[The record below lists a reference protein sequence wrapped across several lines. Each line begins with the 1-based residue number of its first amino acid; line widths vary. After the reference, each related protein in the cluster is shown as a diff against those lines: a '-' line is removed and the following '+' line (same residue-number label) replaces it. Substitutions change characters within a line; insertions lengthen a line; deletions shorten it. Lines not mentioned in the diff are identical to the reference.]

1 MANTKISQLTS
12 YTVNVRD
19 IRWFVIN
26 NSAQSETFKYSGYT
40 SQVIP
45 GVGVNSFATFSG
57 SAAGSTSIAF
67 GVSASAIAE
76 KDIAIGSGAVTS
88 SGSQNISIGTN
99 TSAGGNNSVSIGVS
113 TTASASS
120 SVAIGRN
127 STASAD
133 SAVVLGN
140 SNIASGANSFSVGEG
155 NTASGNRAS
164 SFGWNNSASGG
175 YAFAFG
181 RLSQASGSGGV
192 AGGNEARANAEGAIV
207 IGWTINQ
214 VTQGQGNTILGGD
227 NNYITATN
235 SKNNSLFGTSL
246 STISGTTG
254 QYSAMIGGYNHTFAN
269 VGSGTTIVGGLTNF
283 ISTSS
288 FSSLVGSNN
297 SSLSGRTRTIGLG
310 LSGRTLADDNT
321 TYTENLASY
330 GQSYQGFIDNGSGS
344 TFTINWNNGNTQR
357 MSWNASGGTITCT
370 NTKTG
375 AFYRMIINNPSGVSP
390 SSFVVSGKT
399 IKFSGG
405 SFIAYSGE
413 SVCELFVTDTSVFVN
428 QLGLFS

>member
-12 YTVNVRD
+12 YTGTVRD

-26 NSAQSETFKYSGYT
+26 NAAQSETFKYSGYT

-88 SGSQNISIGTN
+88 SGSQNTSIGTN
-99 TSAGGNNSVSIGVS
+99 TSAGGNNSVAIGVGTVAS
-113 TTASASS
+113 GSASVS
-120 SVAIGRN
+120 IGRN
-127 STASAD
+127 STASNSGSVA
-133 SAVVLGN
+133 LGN
-140 SNIASGANSFSVGEG
+140 SNIASGADSFSVGEG
-155 NTASGNRAS
+155 NTASGTRATA
-164 SFGWNNSASGG
+164 FGWNNSASGG

-181 RLSQASGSGGV
+181 RLSQASGSGAV
-192 AGGNEARANAEGAIV
+192 AGGNEARANAEGAIA

-310 LSGRTLADDNT
+310 LSGRTPSVDNT
-321 TYTENLASY
+321 TLVENLHTFRTPSTAVQAIS
-330 GQSYQGFIDNGSGS
+330 SGT
-344 TFTINWNNGNTQR
+344 TFTCNLDL
-357 MSWNASGGTITCT
+357 
-370 NTKTG
+370 G
-375 AFYRMIINNPSGVSP
+375 AKSQF
-390 SSFVVSGKT
+390 
-399 IKFSGG
+399 
-405 SFIAYSGE
+405 
-413 SVCELFVTDTSVFVN
+413 FVTGTSTINITNVRDGASFMIKTQTDGNYVMTWTATGGYTFLFEGGLKDPGNSVIDIFKFEVFGNVIYGSRAHN
-428 QLGLFS
+428 FS